1 MADGLS
7 VVLQAGTR
15 FGSVGQ
21 IITLAANTAIQ
32 EIAAGR
38 AVLAVAV
45 AQVTTA
51 LASGL
56 SELAPV
62 TPLGVLAT
70 MPLTALSVFPTVAWS
85 TVLSALTT
93 PTSPN
98 VPLVSYTILNT
109 GIYRVSADIY
119 PTTLNSGPWLVEV
132 LAGFSQ
138 KGEAGY
144 VDVQVALCQLQ
155 AGSASI
161 TPGASALALFT
172 AGTVVKFYTVSVSG
186 NQNSGAYSVVGLI
199 EQLA

>member
-70 MPLTALSVFPTVAWS
+70 VPLTALSVFPTVAWS

-186 NQNSGAYSVVGLI
+186 NQNSGVYSVVGLI

>member
-51 LASGL
+51 LTSGL

-70 MPLTALSVFPTVAWS
+70 VPLTALSVFPTVAWS

-109 GIYRVSADIY
+109 GIYRVSVDIY

-186 NQNSGAYSVVGLI
+186 NQNSGVYSVVGLI